1 MSKFKI
7 EVAKPNTNNWNAT
20 CFTEA
25 IEADSEEDAIEIAK
39 EIIDKCFD
47 CTADEYLYR
56 ATEID
61 CMTTEIEFYA
71 INMHT
76 VKRVCEL
83 LLSETG
89 RCVIQLIECM
99 TEQVTNT
106 FTSYEELVKTCPAL
120 EPLSIEM
127 KNGTVR
133 IGW

>member
-1 MSKFKI
+1 MSKFKV
-7 EVAKPNTNNWNAT
+7 ELTNTNTNNWNAT

-76 VKRVCEL
+76 VKRACEL

-99 TEQVTNT
+99 TEQVTDT
-106 FTSYEELVKTCPAL
+106 FTSYDELVRTFPAL
-120 EPLSIEM
+120 EPLSNEM
-127 KNGTVR
+127 KNGAVR

>member
-7 EVAKPNTNNWNAT
+7 EVAEPNTNNWNAT

-99 TEQVTNT
+99 TEQVTDT
-106 FTSYEELVKTCPAL
+106 FTSYDELVRTCPAL